1 MAWFAILLIL
11 LVTVTQVSAIR
22 GLGEMGKIAPYLLD
36 ASTLI
41 VPIEYSTIQAAI
53 NAASPG
59 DTIFVQPGTYYENL
73 TINKYVILTAAS
85 YDPDDPTQN
94 TTIIDGGTSNLLAT
108 IDISTGISPMPT
120 IRGFVIKNGSDG
132 ISVRSEIVVENNYFV
147 AGGDQID
154 YETGSGGINRY
165 NIYFA
170 SGDDGLDLDNPN
182 RYLLIEKNRFMY
194 SGDDGIEIRLNDDS
208 APPETI
214 TIAIQNNEIIGSDED
229 GIQLI
234 DYTQSLDTNRRII
247 INGNLI
253 ANSAYAGIGLMPDQ
267 NTIEDFSGADIIEAV
282 RVYNNTLYGNDY
294 GISGGDNL
302 VAFNNI
308 IANSI
313 TMGTWRVEGP
323 AEANSVVAYT
333 LFYNNGVDT
342 DQSSLGAGNI
352 FGQEPGFL
360 NPPDPGPDGLWW
372 TVDDDFSGLTPL
384 SDSPVVDAGV
394 PQYIANSGEAIPPDP
409 ITGFYGTA
417 PDLGWQEFDPF
428 APPTPTATN
437 TTTPTPS
444 PVGFGMVT
452 SQVSNSSDDAE
463 EAVATGS
470 MNTTSSDLELGTDGT
485 TGQWV
490 GMRFNNIS
498 IPKGAIVLSAFIE
511 FEVDELDTEP
521 TSILLQ
527 GQAAPNPSAF
537 SSLKNNISERPR
549 TIASVPWN
557 EIPAWTVA
565 NAKWQTPD
573 LSAIVQEILDQPDWG
588 AGNSIVIIASGTGQR
603 TAESYDGEPAAAPK
617 LVISYTTGETPTP
630 TLTPLPT
637 FTPTAT
643 LTSTITPTPTAS
655 LTPVPADTIRF
666 AVIGDYGSNSQ
677 GEEDVANL
685 IRGWD
690 PDLIITTGDNNYSD
704 GAAETIDENIG
715 QYYHEFIS
723 PYIGSYGAGAT
734 TNRFFPSLGNH
745 DWDTASAQP
754 YLDYFS
760 LPGNERYY
768 DFIWGAVHFFV
779 IDSDTREPDGTL
791 STSTQ
796 GIWLQDQLAISTSPW
811 NLVYMH
817 HPPFSS
823 GDHHG
828 SMSYMQWP
836 YQAWGA
842 DAVLAGHDHVY
853 ERIVLDGFPYF
864 VNGLGGASIYNFS
877 TPVLGSEAR
886 FSSDYGAMLV
896 EADASHITFQFIT
909 RTGEV
914 IDTYTLGTVPTSTP
928 TPTTAN
934 TVTFTPTATVSN
946 TPTATYTPTNTATF
960 TSTATETSTPT
971 ATYTPTNTPTFT
983 STATPT
989 DTPIPATDTFTPTHT
1004 ATYTPGPTPTNTA
1017 TSTPTNTAT
1026 STLTNTAT
1034 STPTNTATSTPTN
1047 TATSTPTNTATFTL
1061 TNTATS
1067 TPTNTA
1073 TFTPTNTAT
1082 FTPTATATSIPGVQN
1097 LALNR
1102 PVSVS
1107 SFDGAGNA
1115 GAYAVDGD
1123 LLTSWHTAK
1132 AIANNRLPSEWIVV
1146 DLGANYPVSQIVLE
1160 WNSFYAID
1168 YVLKVSADNFDWT
1181 QVLSST
1187 GENGGTDIH
1196 SFSPVLAR
1204 YVRLETTSWSSTTW
1218 RNWLNEFEI
1227 YETQIN
1233 TATPA
1238 PTFTPTVGPSPT
1250 ATNTPTAGPTPTP
1263 TQTAT
1268 STPTPTPTPVPTGSI
1283 HVGDLD
1289 GNALSGGNFW
1299 QAQVSILV
1307 HDQNDFPVANAVV
1320 SIQWDGGYIGS
1331 GSCTTNFNGLCVV
1344 VSDAVHKN
1352 IPSITMRVS
1361 AVSHTS
1367 LSYSSTANHDADGDS
1382 NGTTIVVLK

>member
-1 MAWFAILLIL
+1 MAKIQAIYRFNGPKIMAWFAIFVIL
-11 LVTVTQVSAIR
+11 LVTVTQVSAIG
-22 GLGEMGKIAPYLLD
+22 GLGVMGKIAPSLLD

-53 NAASPG
+53 NSASPG
-59 DTIFVQPGTYYENL
+59 DTIVVQSGTYYENVSIDKHI
-73 TINKYVILTAAS
+73 TLTAAS

-108 IDISTGISPMPT
+108 IDIFPGISPMPT
-120 IRGFVIKNGSDG
+120 IRGFVIMNGSDG
-132 ISVRSEIVVENNYFV
+132 ISAHSESVIENNYFV
-147 AGGDQID
+147 AGGDQVD

-165 NIYFA
+165 NVYFA
-170 SGDDGLDLDNPN
+170 SGDDGIDLDSMN
-182 RYLLIEKNRFMY
+182 RPLTIENNRFMY
-194 SGDDGIEIRLNDDS
+194 NGDDGIEIRLYDNN
-208 APPETI
+208 APSEVI
-214 TIAIQNNEIIGSDED
+214 TFTIQNNEIIGSGED

-234 DYTQSLDTNRRII
+234 DYTQSLDTNRRYV
-247 INGNLI
+247 INNNLI
-253 ANSAYAGIGLMPDQ
+253 ANCDYAGIGLMPDQ
-267 NTIEDFSGADIIEAV
+267 NSVEDYSGADIIEAV

-302 VAFNNI
+302 VAFNNV

-313 TMGTWRVEGP
+313 TMGAWRVQGPEG
-323 AEANSVVAYT
+323 ANSVVAYT
-333 LFYNNGVDT
+333 LFYNNGVDA
-342 DQSSLGAGNI
+342 DQSSLGAGNV

-360 NPPDPGPDGLWW
+360 NLPGTGPDGMWG
-372 TVDDDFSGLTPL
+372 TVDDDFSGLILL
-384 SDSPVVDAGV
+384 SDSPAIDAGTA
-394 PQYIANSGEAIPPDP
+394 QYLANSGEAIPPDP
-409 ITGFYGTA
+409 ITGFHGTA

-428 APPTPTATN
+428 RPPTPT
-437 TTTPTPS
+437 TTITPTATS
-444 PVGFGMVT
+444 TPVGFGTVT

-470 MNTTSSDLELGTDGT
+470 MNTTSSDLELGADGNTD
-485 TGQWV
+485 QWV

-498 IPKGAIVLSAFIE
+498 IPNGAIVLSAYIE
-511 FEVDELDTEP
+511 FEVDDIGTEP
-521 TSILLQ
+521 TSILLE
-527 GQAAPNPSAF
+527 GQASPHPSAF
-537 SSLKNNISERPR
+537 SSSIYNISERPR
-549 TIASVPWN
+549 TITSVPWN
-557 EIPAWTVA
+557 VIPAWTVT

-573 LSAIVQEILDQPDWG
+573 LSIIVQEIVGQPEWE

-603 TAESYDGEPAAAPK
+603 TAESYDGEASAAPK
-617 LVISYTTGETPTP
+617 LVISYTTGDTPTP

-637 FTPTAT
+637 STPTAT

-685 IRGWD
+685 VRGWD
-690 PDLIITTGDNNYSD
+690 PNFIITTGDNNYPV
-704 GAAETIDENIG
+704 GAAETIDDNIG

-723 PYIGSYGAGAT
+723 PYIGSYGTGAT

-745 DWDTASAQP
+745 DWDTTNAQP

-791 STSTQ
+791 STSAQ
-796 GIWLQDQLAISTSPW
+796 AIWLQNQLATSTSPW

-823 GDHHG
+823 GEHHG
-828 SMSYMQWP
+828 SSSYMQWP

-842 DAVLAGHDHVY
+842 DAVLAGHDHLY

-864 VNGLGGASIYNFS
+864 VNGLGGASIRNFS

-886 FSSDYGAMLV
+886 FTGDYGAMRV

-914 IDTYTLGTVPTSTP
+914 VDTYTLGTVSTSTP
-928 TPTTAN
+928 APTTTN
-934 TVTFTPTATVSN
+934 TVTFTPTTTAIS
-946 TPTATYTPTNTATF
+946 TPTAPYTPTNTATF
-960 TSTATETSTPT
+960 TPTNTATETST

-983 STATPT
+983 ATATPTPTPTPT
-989 DTPIPATDTFTPTHT
+989 DTPTPATAT
-1004 ATYTPGPTPTNTA
+1004 ATYTPGSTA
-1017 TSTPTNTAT
+1017 
-1026 STLTNTAT
+1026 
-1034 STPTNTATSTPTN
+1034 
-1047 TATSTPTNTATFTL
+1047 TNTATF
-1061 TNTATS
+1061 

-1082 FTPTATATSIPGVQN
+1082 FTPTATATSIPSSPN

-1107 SFDGAGNA
+1107 SFDGASNA
-1115 GAYAVDGD
+1115 GAYAVDGN

-1132 AIANNRLPSEWIVV
+1132 AVGNNRSTLEWIVV
-1146 DLGANYPVSQIVLE
+1146 DLEAHYLVSQIVLE

-1168 YVLKVSADNFDWT
+1168 YALKVSADNFNWN
-1181 QVLSST
+1181 QVLSIT
-1187 GENGGTDIH
+1187 GENGATDIH

-1204 YVRLETTSWSSTTW
+1204 YVRLETTAWSSTTW

-1233 TATPA
+1233 TATPE

-1250 ATNTPTAGPTPTP
+1250 ATSTPTAGPIATP

-1268 STPTPTPTPVPTGSI
+1268 STPTPTSTPIPTGSI
-1283 HVGDLD
+1283 HIGDLD
-1289 GNALSGGNFW
+1289 GNTLSGGKFW

-1344 VSDAVHKN
+1344 ASDAVQKN
-1352 IPSITMRVS
+1352 VPSITMIVS
-1361 AVSHTS
+1361 GVSHTS
-1367 LSYSSTANHDADGDS
+1367 LSYNSTANHDAEGDS